1 MHRWG
6 SRYMLRGLLLVIA
19 LCRSAAVRPCERRLG
34 SCRKDKQRD
43 LWRAR
48 HLQRF
53 SELGGDRH
61 DLRGPMRQR
70 VVSDTMHHRLVRQAH
85 PAPQAPTDAIKFMEA
100 NCSTQEACRERFRYP
115 DHHAEKCSNAT
126 RGFEYLVDLRCG
138 HPCEKA
144 FFHRIE
150 SCMQPMYALLRLARA
165 TRGAAA
171 LVERSGWLSGGL
183 EEVFW
188 TELEPVSELLRYD
201 DRSRG
206 VTQWDGCWDRTGAP
220 LPLIC
225 FNVDASAKV
234 LVPGRASQE
243 APPTEASLLLHADL
257 LRLGLYPQEPRRPL
271 SPVVIAVQRHESRS
285 FLNFSG
291 LIAELSTQFRGSIL
305 TYHGNESLRE
315 TIELFGRAS
324 VVFGYHGAGFTNMLF
339 SRPGTTAIEIFTR
352 PCGHDYPGFNFR
364 TVAVTGGNW
373 HVLNIG
379 TPRPNNVS
387 RHTNCKPRYVAWGA
401 QDLLVLSTLI
411 NEEISRR

>member
-1 MHRWG
+1 
-6 SRYMLRGLLLVIA
+6 
-19 LCRSAAVRPCERRLG
+19 
-34 SCRKDKQRD
+34 
-43 LWRAR
+43 
-48 HLQRF
+48 
-53 SELGGDRH
+53 
-61 DLRGPMRQR
+61 
-70 VVSDTMHHRLVRQAH
+70 
-85 PAPQAPTDAIKFMEA
+85 MEA

-115 DHHAEKCSNAT
+115 DHHAVECSNAT

-324 VVFGYHGAGFTNMLF
+324 V
-339 SRPGTTAIEIFTR
+339 
-352 PCGHDYPGFNFR
+352 
-364 TVAVTGGNW
+364 
-373 HVLNIG
+373 
-379 TPRPNNVS
+379 
-387 RHTNCKPRYVAWGA
+387 AWGA

>member
-34 SCRKDKQRD
+34 SCRKDKQREF
-43 LWRAR
+43 WRAR

-85 PAPQAPTDAIKFMEA
+85 ASLEAPTDAITFGAA

-115 DHHAEKCSNAT
+115 DHHAVECSNAT

-150 SCMQPMYALLRLARA
+150 SCMQPMYALLRLAT
-165 TRGAAA
+165 TRGASA

-206 VTQWDGCWDRTGAP
+206 VTRWDGC
-220 LPLIC
+220 
-225 FNVDASAKV
+225 
-234 LVPGRASQE
+234 
-243 APPTEASLLLHADL
+243 
-257 LRLGLYPQEPRRPL
+257 
-271 SPVVIAVQRHESRS
+271 
-285 FLNFSG
+285 
-291 LIAELSTQFRGSIL
+291 
-305 TYHGNESLRE
+305 
-315 TIELFGRAS
+315 
-324 VVFGYHGAGFTNMLF
+324 
-339 SRPGTTAIEIFTR
+339 
-352 PCGHDYPGFNFR
+352 
-364 TVAVTGGNW
+364 
-373 HVLNIG
+373 
-379 TPRPNNVS
+379 
-387 RHTNCKPRYVAWGA
+387 
-401 QDLLVLSTLI
+401 
-411 NEEISRR
+411 

>member
-1 MHRWG
+1 
-6 SRYMLRGLLLVIA
+6 
-19 LCRSAAVRPCERRLG
+19 
-34 SCRKDKQRD
+34 
-43 LWRAR
+43 
-48 HLQRF
+48 
-53 SELGGDRH
+53 
-61 DLRGPMRQR
+61 
-70 VVSDTMHHRLVRQAH
+70 
-85 PAPQAPTDAIKFMEA
+85 
-100 NCSTQEACRERFRYP
+100 
-115 DHHAEKCSNAT
+115 
-126 RGFEYLVDLRCG
+126 
-138 HPCEKA
+138 
-144 FFHRIE
+144 
-150 SCMQPMYALLRLARA
+150 MYALLRLARA

-305 TYHGNESLRE
+305 TYPGNESLRE